1 MIKEALTSLL
11 IGFLIGYFYHINNPI
26 IDNLETITLYLLI
39 FIVGV
44 GIGIDE
50 DLLKRFRNLS
60 LNALIAPISSILGTF
75 TFGVLVSYVLGFS
88 PKIVLSIVAGF
99 GWYTFT
105 GSVLLKLLG
114 TEVGVLGFLSNLFRE
129 LLTMVLSP
137 LLGKKLGASAII
149 ASGGA
154 TSVDTTLPFVVRYS
168 GIENAL
174 PSIISGTLLT
184 LLAAFLV
191 PFFASL

>member
-1 MIKEALTSLL
+1 MIKKALTSLL
-11 IGFLIGYFYHINNPI
+11 IGFLIGYFYHINNFM
-26 IDNLETITLYLLI
+26 IDNLEIITLYVLI

-44 GIGIDE
+44 GIGVDE
-50 DLLKRFRNLS
+50 NLLKRFKNLG
-60 LNALIAPISSILGTF
+60 LNTLIAPISSILGTLV
-75 TFGVLVSYVLGFS
+75 FGVLVSYVLGLS
-88 PKIVLSIVAGF
+88 PKITLSIVAGF

-105 GSVLLKLLG
+105 GSVLFKLLG
-114 TEVGVLGFLSNLFRE
+114 AEIGILGFLSNLLRE
-129 LLTMVLSP
+129 LLTMILSP
-137 LLGKKLGASAII
+137 ILGKKFGASAII

>member
-1 MIKEALTSLL
+1 MIKKALASLVL
-11 IGFLIGYFYHINNPI
+11 GFLVGYLYHINNFV
-26 IDNLETITLYLLI
+26 IDNLETITLYVLI

-44 GIGIDE
+44 GIGMDE
-50 DLLKRFRNLS
+50 NLLKYFKSLS
-60 LNALIAPISSILGTF
+60 LNTLIAPMSSILGTL
-75 TFGVLVSYVLGFS
+75 TFSILISYVLGFS

-105 GSVLLKLLG
+105 GSVLFKLLG
-114 TEVGVLGFLSNLFRE
+114 AEIGILGFLSNLFRE
-129 LLTMVLSP
+129 LLTMILSP
-137 LLGKKLGASAII
+137 ILGKKLGASAII

-154 TSVDTTLPFVVRYS
+154 TSVDTTLPFVIRYS

-184 LLAAFLV
+184 ILAAFLV

>member
-1 MIKEALTSLL
+1 MIKKALTSLL
-11 IGFLIGYFYHINNPI
+11 IGFLIGYFYHINNFI
-26 IDNLETITLYLLI
+26 IDNLETITLYVLI

-44 GIGIDE
+44 GIGVDE
-50 DLLKRFRNLS
+50 NLLKRFKNLG
-60 LNALIAPISSILGTF
+60 LNALIAPISSILGTLV
-75 TFGVLVSYVLGFS
+75 FGVLVSYVLGLS
-88 PKIVLSIVAGF
+88 PKIALSIVAGF

-105 GSVLLKLLG
+105 GSVLFKLLG
-114 TEVGVLGFLSNLFRE
+114 AEIGILGFLSNLLRE
-129 LLTMVLSP
+129 LLTMILSP
-137 LLGKKLGASAII
+137 ILGKKFGASAII

>member
-1 MIKEALTSLL
+1 MIKKAIASLL
-11 IGFLIGYFYHINNPI
+11 IGFLIGQIYHVSNLIL
-26 IDNLETITLYLLI
+26 DDLETFVLYILI
-39 FIVGV
+39 FIVGI

-50 DLLKRFRNLS
+50 NLLKKFRS
-60 LNALIAPISSILGTF
+60 LGRNTLIAPISAILGTLM
-75 TFGVLVSYVLGFS
+75 FGLLMSYILGFK
-88 PKIVLSIVAGF
+88 PKITLSIVAGF

-105 GSVLLKLLG
+105 GSVLFKLLG
-114 TEVGVLGFLSNLFRE
+114 PEIGILAFLSNLFRE
-129 LLTMVLSP
+129 LLTMILSP
-137 LLGKKLGASAII
+137 ILGRKLGASAII

-154 TSVDTTLPFVVRYS
+154 TSVDTTLPFVIRYS